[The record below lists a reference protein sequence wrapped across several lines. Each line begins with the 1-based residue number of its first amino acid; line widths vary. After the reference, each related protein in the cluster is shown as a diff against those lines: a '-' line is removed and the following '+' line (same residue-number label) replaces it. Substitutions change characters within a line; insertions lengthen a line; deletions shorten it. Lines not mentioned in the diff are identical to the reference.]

1 MNTGELIRFYR
12 KRKHMTQAGLGEAA
26 GFSEP
31 AIRNYELGNR
41 TPDRGQLEK
50 ISKALGVTPDSL
62 VRHEITRAKDALGVL
77 FQLEDEFGLVPQ
89 EDGSLMIDPK
99 ADNAQKLDA
108 AIKAWVNA
116 RGELARGDMTEE
128 DYRAWRAGLQV

>member
-12 KRKHMTQAGLGEAA
+12 KRKHLTQAGLGEAA
-26 GFSEP
+26 GLSEP

-50 ISKALGVTPDSL
+50 ISRALGVTPDSL
-62 VRHEITRAKDALGVL
+62 VRYEIESAKDVLGVL

-89 EDGSLMIDPK
+89 EGGTLGIDPK
-99 ADNAQKLDA
+99 SKNAQKLDA
-108 AIKAWVNA
+108 AIKAWSNA
-116 RGELARGDMTEE
+116 RDELARGEMTED
-128 DYRAWRAGLQV
+128 DYRDWRARLQA

>member
-12 KRKHMTQAGLGEAA
+12 KRKHLTQAGLGEAA
-26 GFSEP
+26 GLSEP

-62 VRHEITRAKDALGVL
+62 VRYEIESAKDMLGVL
-77 FQLEDEFGLVPQ
+77 FQLEDEFGLLPQ
-89 EDGSLMIDPK
+89 EGGTLGIDPK
-99 ADNAQKLDA
+99 SKNAQKLDA
-108 AIKAWVNA
+108 AIKAWSNA
-116 RGELARGDMTEE
+116 RDELARGEMTED
-128 DYRAWRAGLQV
+128 DYRDWRARLQA

>member
-62 VRHEITRAKDALGVL
+62 VRHEIASAKDALGVL

-89 EDGSLMIDPK
+89 EDGSLRICTDK
-99 ADNAQKLDA
+99 FASNAKCVI
-108 AIKAWVNA
+108 IKSA
-116 RGELARGDMTEE
+116 
-128 DYRAWRAGLQV
+128 YRVLHLKSDRTQGF

>member
-12 KRKHMTQAGLGEAA
+12 KRKHLTQAGLGEAA
-26 GFSEP
+26 GLSEP

-50 ISKALGVTPDSL
+50 IAMALGVTTDSL
-62 VRHEITRAKDALGVL
+62 VRHDIESAKDALGVL

-89 EDGSLMIDPK
+89 EDGSLGIDPK
-99 ADNAQKLDA
+99 AANAQKLDV

-116 RGELARGDMTEE
+116 RDELKRGEMTEE
-128 DYRAWRAGLQV
+128 DYRAWRAALKV

>member
-12 KRKHMTQAGLGEAA
+12 KRKHLTQAGLGEAA
-26 GFSEP
+26 GLSEP

-62 VRHEITRAKDALGVL
+62 VRYEIESAKDVLGVL

-89 EDGSLMIDPK
+89 EGGTLGIDPK
-99 ADNAQKLDA
+99 SKNAQKLDA
-108 AIKAWVNA
+108 AIKAWSNA
-116 RGELARGDMTEE
+116 RDELARGEMTED
-128 DYRAWRAGLQV
+128 DYRDWRARL

>member
-62 VRHEITRAKDALGVL
+62 VRHEITSAKDALGVL

-89 EDGSLMIDPK
+89 EDGSLRIDPK

-116 RGELARGDMTEE
+116 RDELARGDMTEG
-128 DYRAWRAGLQV
+128 DYRAWRAGLRV

>member
-1 MNTGELIRFYR
+1 MDTGELIRFYR
-12 KRKHMTQAGLGEAA
+12 KRKHLTQAALGEAA
-26 GFSEP
+26 GLSEP

-62 VRHEITRAKDALGVL
+62 VRHEIASAKDALGVL

-89 EDGSLMIDPK
+89 EDGSLRIDPK
-99 ADNAQKLDA
+99 ADNVQKLDA
-108 AIKAWVNA
+108 AIRAWVNA
-116 RGELARGDMTEE
+116 RDELARGDMTEE

>member
-12 KRKHMTQAGLGEAA
+12 KRKHLKQAGLGEAA
-26 GFSEP
+26 GLSEP

-62 VRHEITRAKDALGVL
+62 VRYEIESAKDALGVL

-89 EDGSLMIDPK
+89 EGGTLGIDPK
-99 ADNAQKLDA
+99 SKNAQKLDA
-108 AIKAWVNA
+108 AIKAWSNA
-116 RGELARGDMTEE
+116 RDELAREEMTED
-128 DYRAWRAGLQV
+128 DYRDWRARLQA

>member
-62 VRHEITRAKDALGVL
+62 VRHEIASAKDALGVL

-89 EDGSLMIDPK
+89 EDGSLRIDPK
-99 ADNAQKLDA
+99 ADNARSSMQHQG
-108 AIKAWVNA
+108 WVNA
-116 RGELARGDMTEE
+116 RDELARGDMAEE
-128 DYRAWRAGLQV
+128 DYRAWRAGLRV

>member
-12 KRKHMTQAGLGEAA
+12 KRNHLTQAGLGEAA
-26 GFSEP
+26 GLSEP

-62 VRHEITRAKDALGVL
+62 VRYEIESAKDVLGVL

-89 EDGSLMIDPK
+89 EGGTLGIDPK
-99 ADNAQKLDA
+99 SKNAQKLDA
-108 AIKAWVNA
+108 AIKAWSNA
-116 RGELARGDMTEE
+116 RDELARGEMTED
-128 DYRAWRAGLQV
+128 DYRDWRARLQA

>member
-62 VRHEITRAKDALGVL
+62 VRHEITSAKDALGVL

-128 DYRAWRAGLQV
+128 GYRAWRAGLQV

>member
-12 KRKHMTQAGLGEAA
+12 KRKHLTQAGRGEAA
-26 GFSEP
+26 GLSEP

-62 VRHEITRAKDALGVL
+62 VRYEIESAKDALGVL

-89 EDGSLMIDPK
+89 EGGTLGIDPK
-99 ADNAQKLDA
+99 SKNAQKLDA
-108 AIKAWVNA
+108 AIKAWSNA
-116 RGELARGDMTEE
+116 RDELAREEMTED
-128 DYRAWRAGLQV
+128 DYRDWRARLQA

>member
-12 KRKHMTQAGLGEAA
+12 KRKHLTQAGLGEAA
-26 GFSEP
+26 GLSEP

-62 VRHEITRAKDALGVL
+62 VRYKIESAKDVLGVL

-89 EDGSLMIDPK
+89 EGGTLGIDPK
-99 ADNAQKLDA
+99 SKNAQKFDA
-108 AIKAWVNA
+108 AIKAWSNA
-116 RGELARGDMTEE
+116 RDELARGEMTED
-128 DYRAWRAGLQV
+128 DYRDWRARLQA

>member
-12 KRKHMTQAGLGEAA
+12 KRKHLTQAGLGEAA
-26 GFSEP
+26 GLSEP

-41 TPDRGQLEK
+41 TPDRGQLGK

-62 VRHEITRAKDALGVL
+62 VRYKIESAKDVLGVL

-89 EDGSLMIDPK
+89 EGGTLGIDPK
-99 ADNAQKLDA
+99 SKNAQKFDA
-108 AIKAWVNA
+108 AIKAWSNA
-116 RGELARGDMTEE
+116 RDELARGEMTED
-128 DYRAWRAGLQV
+128 DYRDWRARLQA

>member
-12 KRKHMTQAGLGEAA
+12 KRKHLTQAGLGEAA
-26 GFSEP
+26 GLSEP

-41 TPDRGQLEK
+41 TPDREQLEK

-62 VRHEITRAKDALGVL
+62 VRYEIESAKDALGVL

-89 EDGSLMIDPK
+89 EGGTLGIDPK
-99 ADNAQKLDA
+99 SKNAQKLDA
-108 AIKAWVNA
+108 AIKAWSNA
-116 RGELARGDMTEE
+116 RDELAREEMTED
-128 DYRAWRAGLQV
+128 DYRDWRARLQA

>member
-12 KRKHMTQAGLGEAA
+12 KRKHLTQAGLGEAA
-26 GFSEP
+26 SLSEP

-62 VRHEITRAKDALGVL
+62 VRYEIESAKDVLGVL

-89 EDGSLMIDPK
+89 EGGTLGIDPK
-99 ADNAQKLDA
+99 SKNAQKLDA
-108 AIKAWVNA
+108 AIKAWSNA
-116 RGELARGDMTEE
+116 RDELARGEMTED
-128 DYRAWRAGLQV
+128 DYRDWRARLQA

>member
-12 KRKHMTQAGLGEAA
+12 KRKHLTQAGLGEAA
-26 GFSEP
+26 GLSEP

-62 VRHEITRAKDALGVL
+62 VRYEIESAKDVLGVL

-89 EDGSLMIDPK
+89 EGGTLGIDPK
-99 ADNAQKLDA
+99 SKNAQKLDA
-108 AIKAWVNA
+108 AIKAWSNA
-116 RGELARGDMTEE
+116 RDELARGEMTED
-128 DYRAWRAGLQV
+128 DYRDWRARLRA

>member
-12 KRKHMTQAGLGEAA
+12 KRKHLTQASLGEAA
-26 GFSEP
+26 GLSEP

-62 VRHEITRAKDALGVL
+62 VRYEIESAKDALGVL

-89 EDGSLMIDPK
+89 EGGTLGIDPK
-99 ADNAQKLDA
+99 SKNAQKLDA
-108 AIKAWVNA
+108 AIKAWSNA
-116 RGELARGDMTEE
+116 RDELAREEMTED
-128 DYRAWRAGLQV
+128 DYRDWRARLQA

>member
-12 KRKHMTQAGLGEAA
+12 KRKHLTQAGLGKAA
-26 GFSEP
+26 GLSEP

-62 VRHEITRAKDALGVL
+62 VRYEIESAKDMLGVL

-89 EDGSLMIDPK
+89 EGGTLGIDPK
-99 ADNAQKLDA
+99 SKNAQKLDA
-108 AIKAWVNA
+108 AIKAWSNA
-116 RGELARGDMTEE
+116 RDELARGEMTED
-128 DYRAWRAGLQV
+128 DYRDWRARLQA

>member
-12 KRKHMTQAGLGEAA
+12 KRTHMTQAGLGEAA

-62 VRHEITRAKDALGVL
+62 VRHEIASAKDALGVL

-89 EDGSLMIDPK
+89 EDGSLRIDPK

-116 RGELARGDMTEE
+116 RDELARGDMAEE
-128 DYRAWRAGLQV
+128 DYRAWRAGLRV

>member
-12 KRKHMTQAGLGEAA
+12 KRKHLTQEAA
-26 GFSEP
+26 GLSEP

-62 VRHEITRAKDALGVL
+62 VRYEIESAKDALGVL

-89 EDGSLMIDPK
+89 EGGTLGIDPK
-99 ADNAQKLDA
+99 SKNAQKLDA
-108 AIKAWVNA
+108 AIKAWSNA
-116 RGELARGDMTEE
+116 RDELAREEMTED
-128 DYRAWRAGLQV
+128 DYRDWRARLQA

>member
-12 KRKHMTQAGLGEAA
+12 KRKHLTQAGLGEAA
-26 GFSEP
+26 GLSEP

-41 TPDRGQLEK
+41 IPDRGQLEK

-62 VRHEITRAKDALGVL
+62 VRYEIESAKDVLGVL

-89 EDGSLMIDPK
+89 EGGTLGIDPK
-99 ADNAQKLDA
+99 SKNAQKLDA
-108 AIKAWVNA
+108 AIKAWSNA
-116 RGELARGDMTEE
+116 RDELARGEMTED
-128 DYRAWRAGLQV
+128 DYRDWRARLQA

>member
-12 KRKHMTQAGLGEAA
+12 KRKHLTQAGLGEAA
-26 GFSEP
+26 GLSEP

-41 TPDRGQLEK
+41 KPDRSQLEK

-62 VRHEITRAKDALGVL
+62 VRHEIASAKDALGVL

-89 EDGSLMIDPK
+89 EDGSLRIDPK
-99 ADNAQKLDA
+99 AGNAQKLDA
-108 AIKAWVNA
+108 AIKAWNNA
-116 RGELARGDMTEE
+116 RDELASGQMTED
-128 DYRAWRAGLQV
+128 DYREWRARLQA

>member
-12 KRKHMTQAGLGEAA
+12 KRKHLTQAGLGEAA
-26 GFSEP
+26 GLSEP

-62 VRHEITRAKDALGVL
+62 VRYEIESAKGVLGVL

-89 EDGSLMIDPK
+89 EGGTLGIDPK
-99 ADNAQKLDA
+99 SKNAQKLDA
-108 AIKAWVNA
+108 AIKAWSNA
-116 RGELARGDMTEE
+116 RDELARGEMTED
-128 DYRAWRAGLQV
+128 DYRDWRARLQA

>member
-12 KRKHMTQAGLGEAA
+12 KRKHLTQAGLGEAA
-26 GFSEP
+26 GLSEP

-62 VRHEITRAKDALGVL
+62 VRYEIESAKDALGVL

-89 EDGSLMIDPK
+89 EGGTLGIDPK
-99 ADNAQKLDA
+99 SKNAQELDA
-108 AIKAWVNA
+108 AIKAWSNA
-116 RGELARGDMTEE
+116 RDELAREEMTED
-128 DYRAWRAGLQV
+128 DYRDWRARLQA

>member
-12 KRKHMTQAGLGEAA
+12 KRKHLTQAGLGEAA
-26 GFSEP
+26 GLSEP

-62 VRHEITRAKDALGVL
+62 VRHEIASAKDALGVL

-89 EDGSLMIDPK
+89 EDGSLRIDPK
-99 ADNAQKLDA
+99 ADNAQKLDV

-116 RGELARGDMTEE
+116 RDELARGDMTEE
-128 DYRAWRAGLQV
+128 DYKAWRAGLQV

>member
-12 KRKHMTQAGLGEAA
+12 KPKHLTQAGLGEAA
-26 GFSEP
+26 GLSEP

-62 VRHEITRAKDALGVL
+62 VRYEIESAKGVLGVL

-89 EDGSLMIDPK
+89 EGGTLGIDPK
-99 ADNAQKLDA
+99 SKNAQKLDA
-108 AIKAWVNA
+108 AIKAWSNA
-116 RGELARGDMTEE
+116 RDELARGEMTED
-128 DYRAWRAGLQV
+128 DYRDWRARLQA

>member
-12 KRKHMTQAGLGEAA
+12 KRKHLTQAGLGEAA
-26 GFSEP
+26 GLSEP

-62 VRHEITRAKDALGVL
+62 VRYEIESAKDVLGVL

-89 EDGSLMIDPK
+89 EGGTLGIDPK
-99 ADNAQKLDA
+99 SKNAQKLDA
-108 AIKAWVNA
+108 AIKAWSNA
-116 RGELARGDMTEE
+116 RDELARGEMTED
-128 DYRAWRAGLQV
+128 DYRDWRARLQA

>member
-12 KRKHMTQAGLGEAA
+12 KRKHLTQAGLGEAA
-26 GFSEP
+26 GLSEP

-62 VRHEITRAKDALGVL
+62 VRHEIASAKDALGVL

-89 EDGSLMIDPK
+89 EDGSLRIDPN
-99 ADNAQKLDA
+99 ADNAQKLDV

-116 RGELARGDMTEE
+116 RDELARGDMTEE
-128 DYRAWRAGLQV
+128 DYKAWRASLQV

>member
-12 KRKHMTQAGLGEAA
+12 KRKHLTQAGLGEVA
-26 GFSEP
+26 GLSEP

-62 VRHEITRAKDALGVL
+62 VRYEIESAKDMLGVL

-89 EDGSLMIDPK
+89 EGGTLGIDPK
-99 ADNAQKLDA
+99 SKNAQKLDA
-108 AIKAWVNA
+108 AIKAWSNA
-116 RGELARGDMTEE
+116 RDELARGEMTED
-128 DYRAWRAGLQV
+128 DYRDWRARLQA

>member
-12 KRKHMTQAGLGEAA
+12 KRKRLTQAGLGEAA
-26 GFSEP
+26 GLSEP

-41 TPDRGQLEK
+41 TPDRSQLEK

-62 VRHEITRAKDALGVL
+62 VRHEIASAKDALGVL

-89 EDGSLMIDPK
+89 EDGTLGIDPK
-99 ADNAQKLDA
+99 SKNAQKLDA
-108 AIKAWVNA
+108 AIKAWTNA
-116 RGELARGDMTEE
+116 RDELAREEMTED
-128 DYRAWRAGLQV
+128 DYREWRARLQA

>member
-1 MNTGELIRFYR
+1 MDTGELIRFYR
-12 KRKHMTQAGLGEAA
+12 KRKHLTQAGLGEAA
-26 GFSEP
+26 GLSEP

-62 VRHEITRAKDALGVL
+62 VRYEIESAKDALGVL

-89 EDGSLMIDPK
+89 EGGTLGIDPK
-99 ADNAQKLDA
+99 SKNAQKLDA
-108 AIKAWVNA
+108 AIKAWSNA
-116 RGELARGDMTEE
+116 RDELAREEMTED
-128 DYRAWRAGLQV
+128 DYRDWRARLQA

>member
-62 VRHEITRAKDALGVL
+62 VRHEIASAKDALGVL
-77 FQLEDEFGLVPQ
+77 FQLEDEFGLGPQ
-89 EDGSLMIDPK
+89 EDGSLRIDPK

-116 RGELARGDMTEE
+116 RDELARGDMAEE
-128 DYRAWRAGLQV
+128 DYRAWRAGLRV